1 MLNNGASIK
10 SSITCFLISP
20 NVPCSLYCHHKLEHV
35 CIRCMTLSHLFG
47 RVCAMITTICFLPL
61 QSDFASVAT
70 NKPLIKSNVRN
81 SVPTRFVSS
90 SWELHSTAPSQNAVV
105 TDEDE
110 NTWESCKRAILS
122 FGFSDV
128 EVEKILGKAY
138 GQIHSPYWG
147 EERNKESPRFEVVNG
162 ILNYLK
168 DLGLTDEDLGKLL
181 KKFPEVLGCSLEN
194 ELKTNVHILEKEW
207 GIKGKPLRNL
217 LLRNPKVLGY
227 NVDCKGDCM
236 AQCTRC
242 WVRF

>member
-1 MLNNGASIK
+1 MSVSAHLLHRTSSVQQSKVGMLGKCLASPLLTFDSK
-10 SSITCFLISP
+10 SDSAL
-20 NVPCSLYCHHKLEHV
+20 
-35 CIRCMTLSHLFG
+35 
-47 RVCAMITTICFLPL
+47 A
-61 QSDFASVAT
+61 VAT
-70 NKPLIKSNVRN
+70 SKLLIKSNIRN
-81 SVPTRFVSS
+81 SVPTCFVFSS
-90 SWELHSTAPSQNAVV
+90 RELHSTAPSQNAVV

-110 NTWESCKRAILS
+110 NTWESCKRAIVS
-122 FGFSDV
+122 FGFSDM

>member
-1 MLNNGASIK
+1 MLGKCLASPLLTFD
-10 SSITCFLISP
+10 STVHF
-20 NVPCSLYCHHKLEHV
+20 CSY
-35 CIRCMTLSHLFG
+35 
-47 RVCAMITTICFLPL
+47 
-61 QSDFASVAT
+61 SDSASVAT
-70 NKPLIKSNVRN
+70 SKLLIKSKVRN
-81 SVPTRFVSS
+81 SAPTRFVSS
-90 SWELHSTAPSQNAVV
+90 SQELHSTAPSQNAVV

-110 NTWESCKRAILS
+110 NTWESCKRAIVS
-122 FGFSDV
+122 FGFSDM

-138 GQIHSPYWG
+138 GRIHSPYWG